1 MAAWKDR
8 HSESIKTIKNLA
20 IISRLIALP
29 IMTFQII
36 DKDTNK
42 AINLSKFD
50 EDYCAF
56 NGIRVDNFNYAYW
69 FYALERAF
77 FIYGDL
83 ADNAT
88 GKLHLRNM
96 ITSFR
101 KMSMH
106 QAVQMLTIYSAK
118 TFYDNENYE
127 DWEKSL
133 EWLKPVVKFFLS
145 VKDKY
150 YFTFCF

>member
-1 MAAWKDR
+1 
-8 HSESIKTIKNLA
+8 
-20 IISRLIALP
+20 
-29 IMTFQII
+29 MTFQII

-42 AINLSKFD
+42 PINLSKFD

-56 NGIRVDNFNYAYW
+56 NGIRVDNFHYAYW
-69 FYALERAF
+69 FYALEGAF
-77 FIYGDL
+77 SIYGDL

-96 ITSFR
+96 ITYFR

-106 QAVQMLTIYSAK
+106 QAVQMLTIHSAK

-127 DWEKSL
+127 DWETQL
-133 EWLKPVVKFFLS
+133 EWLKPVAKFFLS